1 MERVANL
8 VSEVVGDDCPAAAA
22 ASTTGPFPADAA
34 ASVFIRLPHPLASI
48 NLIVSGNGSNHVSRL
63 SPTTLIKR
71 SLVVAFG
78 QYWTTKEKLQ
88 AQQEKKQSKKY
99 VRLVLTGQNVTYGA
113 VVENIHEVTVT
124 GTGV

>member
-22 ASTTGPFPADAA
+22 AASAPGPFPADAA

-48 NLIVSGNGSNHVSRL
+48 NLIVSGNGSNRVSRL

-88 AQQEKKQSKKY
+88 A
-99 VRLVLTGQNVTYGA
+99 
-113 VVENIHEVTVT
+113 
-124 GTGV
+124 